1 MVKSIEFQFDRYH
14 KQIVFIRLCV
24 ECDFTKRTDIETR
37 PFPNQVPFKK
47 WFACQLF
54 QAQNSY
60 QWKRWWFNGNAIRL
74 WLQPSLK
81 DVLEFVFWDQTKR
94 PKHTISYK
102 INGECD
108 KYCWK
113 EKKNRI
119 EGKKKMFIPSNWMRV
134 NKRAIWW

>member
-1 MVKSIEFQFDRYH
+1 MAKSIELNTTLRW
-14 KQIVFIRLCV
+14 I
-24 ECDFTKRTDIETR
+24 DFAKRIDIETR
-37 PFPNQVPFKK
+37 PFPNQVPFIK
-47 WFACQLF
+47 WFACQSF
-54 QAQNSY
+54 QAPNSY

-108 KYCWK
+108 RYC
-113 EKKNRI
+113 
-119 EGKKKMFIPSNWMRV
+119 
-134 NKRAIWW
+134 

>member
-1 MVKSIEFQFDRYH
+1 M
-14 KQIVFIRLCV
+14 
-24 ECDFTKRTDIETR
+24 
-37 PFPNQVPFKK
+37 
-47 WFACQLF
+47 F

-108 KYCWK
+108 KYCWE

-119 EGKKKMFIPSNWMRV
+119 EGKKNVYSKQLNESEQTCDLMIITLNYRLLGAHVCDIPS
-134 NKRAIWW
+134 ILLHLHEFQF